1 MATSPSLFS
10 YQMAFLKLFFLLAL
24 SYTCISKRELRY
36 TNTWAVKID
45 GDINSVK
52 DIAEM
57 NGFNYKMKVKWF
69 AQQIRQERALYDQA
83 MSLSFNDPRWRD
95 QMWYLN
101 PPGGRGM
108 NINEAWQ
115 QGVTGKGIVVAVVD
129 DGLQQSHPDLE
140 DNYDPSASFDLV
152 DFDEIPDPIGNFSG
166 HGNRCAGV
174 IAASAN
180 NTECGVGVAF
190 NARLGGIRI
199 FGEEDDDST
208 DSMEALAFEYK
219 RDYMD
224 IYSCSWGP
232 EDTGWDMEGPG
243 ELARGQLE
251 EGTKTGRLG
260 KGSIFVF
267 AAGNGGR
274 QYDSCAYNGYANSV
288 FTITVSGVNKNGSIP
303 GYAERCSAVMAATYS
318 QDNER
323 GVDSI
328 ITSDLDSTCS
338 STFEATSAA
347 TALAS
352 GIIALAMEVK
362 DKLQEACV
370 LQHPSNWHL
379 WLNSVHRFDFDFNCN
394 QRGQAFGAA
403 IGAEIQT
410 GCHTEA
416 RASGGPTLEKERTL
430 EQAFNTTHINPEV
443 TWRDVQHL
451 IAYSSN
457 HDVPRSGDWMQNA
470 AGLWVSSYFGFGLM
484 DAAALVNYSRS
495 WHTVPEQIKCE
506 IPQPRVNRFIGQY
519 GDTEVTLNVS
529 KFNCNGEN
537 TIQYL
542 EHVVVIIQARLD
554 EDRSSFDKQRRS
566 SRFELLEEYRMDDP
580 FVPLPLEDAPEFP
593 EVAEHQEQR
602 LPSMWKL
609 ADVSPIPKRKL
620 VKDVKKDLRPI
631 SLTPC
636 LCNLAEDL
644 VVTNYVKPAALR
656 ILDDRQ
662 YGAVPKSSTTL
673 VLLEMFRCWTNAAD
687 GNCSSVRTIL
697 FDYRKALDLIDHKI
711 LIAKWI
717 LDLNAEHTVKLEEIL
732 EELLKRDMLLGL
744 TEELK
749 RKLNLNL
756 ESALRRIKELENVT
770 IEYEIGSQVEKKRE
784 LENEFLRLL
793 LRWQELKS
801 DEKRDQL
808 RSELESYLKLRDLEK
823 EKEPER
829 KLENELKKKNLGSE
843 MNHLETKLRGELEM
857 ILVQEHVLEHE
868 LAGNLELKG
877 ELKTNGAK
885 DIDPTE
891 SKLVQEL
898 KLPVE
903 GVLELQNQLAYIEE
917 LKRMLERHQGRELD
931 QGEMMVKQVCRWER
945 HLQEER
951 VGTVRL
957 LRKLV
962 MENSVAGIEELGD
975 VIMEQE
981 LKFPE
986 TRLDREFYELRFQL
1000 CNEVA
1005 SEVWEWM
1012 MTAKDELTKIA
1023 LDRKREL
1030 ENELETLIKR
1040 KRKRMHEM
1048 KMELNQDGYR
1058 EVKSAQCWTEWLENK
1073 LKLKGRENLMLKENR
1088 WLRLNLFTRKLR
1100 NQLEQQ
1106 LEQELYAVR
1115 QTSYTL
1121 PRRYSAKMLRSR
1133 VREP

>member
-1 MATSPSLFS
+1 
-10 YQMAFLKLFFLLAL
+10 MAFLKLFFLLAL

-45 GDINSVK
+45 GDISSVK
-52 DIAEM
+52 NIAER
-57 NGFNYKMKVKWF
+57 NGFNYKMKLYSNYHLFEHKDLPQISSHPSYTYTDGLCQEPIVKWF

-108 NINEAWQ
+108 NINKAWQ

-152 DFDEIPDPIGNFSG
+152 DFDEIPDPMGNFSG

-219 RDYMD
+219 RDYID

-274 QYDSCAYNGYANSV
+274 QYDSCAYNGYANNV

-303 GYAERCSAVMAATYS
+303 GYAERCSAMMAATYS

-323 GVDSI
+323 GDDSI

-352 GIIALAMEVK
+352 GIIALAMEV
-362 DKLQEACV
+362 
-370 LQHPSNWHL
+370 
-379 WLNSVHRFDFDFNCN
+379 
-394 QRGQAFGAA
+394 
-403 IGAEIQT
+403 
-410 GCHTEA
+410 
-416 RASGGPTLEKERTL
+416 
-430 EQAFNTTHINPEV
+430 NPEV

-542 EHVVVIIQARLD
+542 EHVVVIIQARFDRRGYLEGYLTSPSGTTSQILPYRANDVIATDFNNWPILSLQFWGENPEGTWKLRFRNHFKAYKFSGYLFNWTLD
-554 EDRSSFDKQRRS
+554 LYGTVSD
-566 SRFELLEEYRMDDP
+566 
-580 FVPLPLEDAPEFP
+580 PLEKNPHVSRPSFTRTNVTTSTEAIPDIVAPVTRREGLTKT
-593 EVAEHQEQR
+593 EVA
-602 LPSMWKL
+602 L
-609 ADVSPIPKRKL
+609 
-620 VKDVKKDLRPI
+620 I
-631 SLTPC
+631 SS
-636 LCNLAEDL
+636 
-644 VVTNYVKPAALR
+644 AA
-656 ILDDRQ
+656 
-662 YGAVPKSSTTL
+662 V
-673 VLLEMFRCWTNAAD
+673 
-687 GNCSSVRTIL
+687 
-697 FDYRKALDLIDHKI
+697 
-711 LIAKWI
+711 
-717 LDLNAEHTVKLEEIL
+717 
-732 EELLKRDMLLGL
+732 LGL
-744 TEELK
+744 VSVILTVAYCK
-749 RKLNLNL
+749 FGICRRKSGAD
-756 ESALRRIKELENVT
+756 EPSDQVKFSALSRTSTEA
-770 IEYEIGSQVEKKRE
+770 
-784 LENEFLRLL
+784 
-793 LRWQELKS
+793 
-801 DEKRDQL
+801 
-808 RSELESYLKLRDLEK
+808 
-823 EKEPER
+823 ER
-829 KLENELKKKNLGSE
+829 K
-843 MNHLETKLRGELEM
+843 
-857 ILVQEHVLEHE
+857 
-868 LAGNLELKG
+868 
-877 ELKTNGAK
+877 
-885 DIDPTE
+885 E
-891 SKLVQEL
+891 SMQ
-898 KLPVE
+898 
-903 GVLELQNQLAYIEE
+903 
-917 LKRMLERHQGRELD
+917 
-931 QGEMMVKQVCRWER
+931 
-945 HLQEER
+945 
-951 VGTVRL
+951 
-957 LRKLV
+957 
-962 MENSVAGIEELGD
+962 SV
-975 VIMEQE
+975 
-981 LKFPE
+981 
-986 TRLDREFYELRFQL
+986 
-1000 CNEVA
+1000 
-1005 SEVWEWM
+1005 
-1012 MTAKDELTKIA
+1012 
-1023 LDRKREL
+1023 
-1030 ENELETLIKR
+1030 
-1040 KRKRMHEM
+1040 
-1048 KMELNQDGYR
+1048 
-1058 EVKSAQCWTEWLENK
+1058 
-1073 LKLKGRENLMLKENR
+1073 
-1088 WLRLNLFTRKLR
+1088 
-1100 NQLEQQ
+1100 
-1106 LEQELYAVR
+1106 
-1115 QTSYTL
+1115 
-1121 PRRYSAKMLRSR
+1121 
-1133 VREP
+1133 